1 MWRNRPSQ
9 WHSNPC
15 GVIGEHIC
23 DIYMPLLH
31 VLVEAKVFLR
41 EVVEVGVFPPVSVGY
56 GQFELAF
63 SATALPTALTTQS
76 NRRDCLTGLT
86 R

>member
-1 MWRNRPSQ
+1 MWRNRSSQ

-15 GVIGEHIC
+15 GVIGEHIS

-41 EVVEVGVFPPVSVGY
+41 EVVEVREFPPVSVGY

-63 SATALPTALTTQS
+63 SATALLTALITQS